1 MEEIKETGG
10 AEIGMGRA
18 TWPFARLT
26 VNRDKLQLNASI
38 IGNLLFRPSDIVSIE
53 PYSVMFSKGIRIV
66 HRVNN
71 YSNNV
76 IFLTLGDPVLLIRKI
91 GQTGFLNNTS
101 PLSPENEAL
110 ILAAQ
115 STSGFPVRTPAAI
128 IIAIIW
134 NVLILGDIVNGFRK
148 TGYPAMPAVGIQY
161 ALIFMILL
169 SLLLLVYKPIRPL
182 ILKEG
187 RSVAD
192 IRTFLF
198 FLIFIAAFM
207 LFIILVTKK

>member
-1 MEEIKETGG
+1 
-10 AEIGMGRA
+10 MGRA

-26 VNRDKLQLNASI
+26 VNRDKLQLNASV

-71 YSNNV
+71 YSDNV
-76 IFLTLGDPVLLIRKI
+76 IFMTSGDPVLLIRRI
-91 GQTGFLNNTS
+91 GQTGFLSNAG

-115 STSGFPVRTPAAI
+115 STGGFPIKTSAAI
-128 IIAIIW
+128 IIVVIW
-134 NVLILGDIVNGFRK
+134 NGLILGDVVSGFK
-148 TGYPAMPAVGIQY
+148 KQGQPAMPEVGFQY
-161 ALIFMILL
+161 ALGFIILL
-169 SLLLLVYKPIRPL
+169 SLLLLVYKPVRQL

-187 RSVAD
+187 RSIAD
-192 IRTFLF
+192 IKTFLLF
-198 FLIFIAAFM
+198 IISIAAFI
-207 LFIILVTKK
+207 FFVILVTN